1 MIGGSLSV
9 CPAIFQQ
16 PHTPSWRGGS
26 VLRCSCKTW
35 QQHLVHDRKTK
46 RELSKR
52 ASSVTHTAY
61 SEHYGREL
69 DVGQL
74 WKLITGVE
82 AMASPDPSTIVTS
95 HPEMQN
101 AAAGL
106 ECPSCFVKG
115 ASIVREGRNQ
125 KGKVVRQAH
134 FRFIGPNGTSAHHPL
149 CDFFSNEA
157 VDAPRAGG
165 VSFADERSAFTRAVR
180 HLVCVGIER
189 RVFDQADMR
198 ELRKWHFDMRCLHRF
213 SITKPAAAVGW
224 CLDIAG
230 YRTWGDQLPFSP
242 VFGDLPDYD
251 WQKAARGALTVRHQS
266 IIDAFTS
273 QTRRGY
279 WRAGDLAKSLMLR
292 HAGEELF
299 DAAPLEPYYEATIA
313 LADFA
318 VSHWKPLTS
327 TAREKT
333 AIEVDPKAA
342 SLMAVCALLLSV
354 SSWDVAVASRKLVE
368 LILAPK
374 ATDSTLGNF
383 IGLNPF
389 HDYAALRLIQLVQ
402 GVTEGH
408 ESSYDYKAELAAEVE
423 AMKARCG
430 KAG

>member
-1 MIGGSLSV
+1 M
-9 CPAIFQQ
+9 
-16 PHTPSWRGGS
+16 TY
-26 VLRCSCKTW
+26 
-35 QQHLVHDRKTK
+35 
-46 RELSKR
+46 
-52 ASSVTHTAY
+52 TAY
-61 SEHYGREL
+61 SQHYGREL

-74 WKLITGVE
+74 WRLATGTE
-82 AMASPDPSTIVTS
+82 PGASLDPTTVVTS
-95 HPEMQN
+95 HPGMQS
-101 AAAGL
+101 AVSGL

-115 ASIVREGRNQ
+115 ASVVREGRNQ
-125 KGKVVRQAH
+125 KGRAVRQAH
-134 FRFIGPNGTSAHHPL
+134 FRFRGANGSSAHHPL
-149 CDFFSNEA
+149 CDFYSNEA

-165 VSFADERSAFTRAVR
+165 VSFADERSAFTRAIR

-189 RVFDQADMR
+189 SVFDQADMR
-198 ELRKWHFDMRCLHRF
+198 ELRKWHFDMRCRHRF

-242 VFGDLPDYD
+242 TFGDLPDYD

-273 QTRRGY
+273 QTGRGY
-279 WRAGDLAKSLMLR
+279 WQARDRAISLMVR
-292 HAGEELF
+292 HAGDEVF
-299 DAAPLEPYYEATIA
+299 DATPLEPYYKATIA

-318 VSHWKPLTS
+318 VSHWKPLAS

-342 SLMAVCALLLSV
+342 SLIAVCALLLSV
-354 SSWDVAVASRKLVE
+354 SNWDVAVASRKLVE
-368 LILAPK
+368 LILAPE

-389 HDYAALRLIQLVQ
+389 HDYAALRLIKLVQ
-402 GVTEGH
+402 VVTEGH
-408 ESSYDYKAELAAEVE
+408 DSSYDYKAELAAELE
-423 AMKARCG
+423 AMKAQCG